1 MQPRSSRGV
10 NVQKKYIMGTSP
22 KVYLG
27 HIVDVICRRIF
38 DGRIEV
44 SGGTVTAVREC
55 GGVPA
60 DAPYI
65 LPGFIDSHFHIESS
79 MLTPAELARVAAGH
93 GTVGVVSDPHEIAN
107 VLGVSGID
115 YMLEDASRTNFNFC
129 FGAPS
134 CVPSCGS
141 DIESGGAVLSS
152 KDVDELLQ
160 RPSIGY
166 LSEMMNFPG
175 VLSEDTEV
183 IAKIASA
190 RRAGKPVD
198 GHAPGLLGRDRAA
211 YAAKGISTDHECSTY
226 EEGLSCIENGMDV
239 LVREGSAAR
248 NYEALIP
255 LIALRPDKVMF
266 CTDDCHPDDLLSGH
280 INALVKRALG
290 DGYDL
295 WDVLRSAC
303 LNPQVHYHL
312 NWGLLREG
320 DPATFIM
327 VDTLTSEMKVLATF
341 FRGES
346 LEVRDCGG
354 GDVFPNNFEAQAI
367 RVADIER
374 EDSAPVPVIIASDG
388 QLYTSLEYASRDDT
402 SYPWEEV
409 QKIVVLNRYVKGATP
424 SVGYVRGFN
433 VRNGAMAA
441 SIAHDCHNIVAIGS
455 SDDGIV
461 RVINEVVSMRGGIAA
476 VHGTGAVNSLSL
488 PIAGIMSPLG
498 AGQVVEIYRKLL
510 DTIASA
516 GCTFRAPFLTMS
528 FMCLPVIPQAKITDK
543 GLFIS

>member
-1 MQPRSSRGV
+1 MERG
-10 NVQKKYIMGTSP
+10 P
-22 KVYLG
+22 KVFLG
-27 HIVDVICRRIF
+27 HIVDVLGRRIF

-44 SGGTVTAVREC
+44 NGGVITSVREC
-55 GGVPA
+55 RDVRA
-60 DAPYI
+60 DGPFI

-79 MLTPAELARVAAGH
+79 MLTPTELARIAASH
-93 GTVGVVSDPHEIAN
+93 GTIGVVSDPHEIAN
-107 VLGVSGID
+107 VLGISGID
-115 YMLEDASRTNFNFC
+115 YMLENASRSNFNFC

-152 KDVDELLQ
+152 KDVDILLQ
-160 RPSIGY
+160 RPQIGY

-175 VLSEDTEV
+175 VLSEDPEV

-198 GHAPGLLGRDRAA
+198 GHAPGLLREERAR
-211 YAAKGISTDHECSTY
+211 YAGKGISTDHECTTY
-226 EEGLSCIENGMDV
+226 EEGLSCIENGMNV
-239 LVREGSAAR
+239 LVREGSAAK

-255 LIALRPDKVMF
+255 LISLRADKVMF
-266 CTDDCHPDDLLSGH
+266 CTDDCHPDYLLSGH
-280 INALVKRALG
+280 INVIVKRALG

-303 LNPQVHYHL
+303 LNPQVHYNL

-327 VDTLTSEMKVLATF
+327 VDSLTPEMKVLSTF

-346 LEVRDCGG
+346 LRVEEEGIG
-354 GDVFPNNFEAQAI
+354 EIFPNNFKAEAI
-367 RVADIER
+367 SVEDIER
-374 EDSAPVPVIIASDG
+374 EDNGPVPVIVARDG
-388 QLYTSLEYASRDDT
+388 QLFTSLEYASRDDA

-409 QKIVVLNRYVKGATP
+409 QKIVVLNRYKKGAHP
-424 SVGYVRGFN
+424 SVGYIRGFN

-455 SDDGIV
+455 SDSRIV
-461 RVINEVVSMRGGIAA
+461 RVINEVISMRGGIAA
-476 VHGTGAVNSLSL
+476 LHGESRMNSLSL
-488 PIAGIMSPLG
+488 PIAGIMSPLEG
-498 AGQVVEIYRKLL
+498 RQVVEIYRKLL

-516 GCTFRAPFLTMS
+516 GCSFRAPFLTMS

-543 GLFIS
+543 GMFISDT

>member
-1 MQPRSSRGV
+1 MKGSTEV
-10 NVQKKYIMGTSP
+10 YI
-22 KVYLG
+22 G
-27 HIVDVICRRIF
+27 HIVDVIDRRIF
-38 DGRIEV
+38 DGYIEV
-44 SGGTVTAVREC
+44 SRGAITSVREC
-55 GGVPA
+55 GEVRS

-79 MLTPAELARVAAGH
+79 MLTPAELARVAASH
-93 GTVGVVSDPHEIAN
+93 GTTGVVSDPHEIAN
-107 VLGVSGID
+107 VLGTSGID

-160 RPSIGY
+160 RPQIGY

-175 VLSEDTEV
+175 VLSEDPEV
-183 IAKIASA
+183 MAKIAAA

-198 GHAPGLLGRDRAA
+198 GHAPGLLDKDRAE
-211 YAAKGISTDHECSTY
+211 YAGKGISTDHECTTY
-226 EEGLSCIENGMDV
+226 EEGLSCIENGMNV

-280 INALVKRALG
+280 INLIVKRAIG

-303 LNPQVHYHL
+303 LNPQLHYDL

-327 VDTLTSEMKVLATF
+327 VDSLTPEMKVLATF

-346 LEVRDCGG
+346 LRIADGG
-354 GDVFPNNFEAQAI
+354 NGEIFPNNFKAEEI
-367 RVADIER
+367 TVEDIER
-374 EDSAPVPVIIASDG
+374 EDNGSVPVIIARDG
-388 QLYTSLEYASRDDT
+388 QLLTSLEYANRDDS

-409 QKIVVLNRYVKGATP
+409 QKIVVLNRYGKGAPPT
-424 SVGYVRGFN
+424 VGYIRGFN

-455 SDDGIV
+455 SDARIV
-461 RVINEVVSMRGGIAA
+461 RVINKVVSMRGGIAA
-476 VHGTGAVNSLSL
+476 LHGEDRMNSLSL
-488 PIAGIMSPLG
+488 PIAGIMSPLEG
-498 AGQVVEIYRKLL
+498 RLVVEIYRGLL
-510 DTIASA
+510 DTIAAA

-543 GLFIS
+543 GLFISGV

>member
-1 MQPRSSRGV
+1 MERG
-10 NVQKKYIMGTSP
+10 S

-27 HIVDVICRRIF
+27 HIVDVIGRRIF
-38 DGRIEV
+38 DGRIEI
-44 SGGTVTAVREC
+44 SGGTITSVREC
-55 GGVPA
+55 GEVRA
-60 DAPYI
+60 DAPFI

-79 MLTPAELARVAAGH
+79 MLTPAELARIAASH
-93 GTVGVVSDPHEIAN
+93 GTIGVVSDPHEIAN
-107 VLGVSGID
+107 VLGISGIN
-115 YMLEDASRTNFNFC
+115 YMLENASRTNFNFC

-134 CVPSCGS
+134 CVPSCGF

-160 RPSIGY
+160 RPQIGY

-175 VLSEDTEV
+175 VLSEDLEV

-198 GHAPGLLGRDRAA
+198 GHAPGLLEEDRAK
-211 YAAKGISTDHECSTY
+211 YAGKGISTDHECTTY
-226 EEGLSCIENGMDV
+226 EEGLSCIENGMNV

-255 LIALRPDKVMF
+255 LISLRPDKIMF
-266 CTDDCHPDDLLSGH
+266 CTDDCHPDKLLSGH
-280 INALVKRALG
+280 INVIVRRAIG

-303 LNPQVHYHL
+303 LNPQVHYNL

-327 VDTLTSEMKVLATF
+327 VDSLTPEMKVLATF
-341 FRGES
+341 FRGENFRI
-346 LEVRDCGG
+346 EDGG
-354 GDVFPNNFEAQAI
+354 NDEIFPNNFEAEAI
-367 RVADIER
+367 DVEDIEK
-374 EDSAPVPVIIASDG
+374 EDNGPVPVIIAGDG
-388 QLYTSLEYASRDDT
+388 QLYTSLEYANRDDS

-409 QKIVVLNRYVKGATP
+409 QKIVVLNRYKKGVPP
-424 SVGYVRGFN
+424 SVGYIRGFN
-433 VRNGAMAA
+433 VKNGAMAA

-455 SDDGIV
+455 SDAGIV
-461 RVINEVVSMRGGIAA
+461 RVINKVVSMRGGIAA
-476 VHGTGAVNSLSL
+476 LHGEGRVSCLNL
-488 PIAGIMSPLG
+488 PIAGIMSPLECK
-498 AGQVVEIYRKLL
+498 QVVEIYRELL

-528 FMCLPVIPQAKITDK
+528 FMCLPVIPQVKITDK
-543 GLFIS
+543 GLFYGLSHLLPDLVTSQNS